1 MMAPMSNTPVTPKP
15 VSAVASP
22 SASSDVPI
30 LVVDAFTSERFRGNP
45 AGVVLLEHPREAHW
59 MQALASEMKHSE
71 TAFLVP
77 EGDGYHLRW
86 FTPVHE
92 VDLCGH
98 ATLASAHSLWET
110 GRLAPDATVRFRT
123 RSGILTARRAGGG
136 IEMDFPA
143 EPASAVAHGDVPKG
157 MLEALGATAR
167 YVGKNRLDYL
177 VELEN
182 ENAVRELSPDF
193 RRLAATETRG
203 IIVTAASSSPEFDFV
218 SRFFAPAFGI
228 DEDPATGSAH
238 CCLAPYWSAKLGK
251 KEMVGYQASARG
263 ATVRVVIRGERVGLI
278 GNAVTVLRGTLA
290 G

>member
-1 MMAPMSNTPVTPKP
+1 MMSRMPEPPKVPKP
-15 VSAVASP
+15 
-22 SASSDVPI
+22 ASSEVPVLI
-30 LVVDAFTSERFRGNP
+30 VDAFTSERFRGNP
-45 AGVVLLEHPREAHW
+45 AGVVLLKGPREAHW
-59 MQALASEMKHSE
+59 MQAMASELKHSE
-71 TAFLVP
+71 TAYLVP

-98 ATLASAHSLWET
+98 ATLASAHALWET
-110 GRLAPDATVRFRT
+110 GRLGPEATARFRT
-123 RSGILTARRAGGG
+123 RSGILTARRADGG

-157 MLEALGATAR
+157 LLEALGTTAR
-167 YVGKNRLDYL
+167 YIGKNRMDYL
-177 VELEN
+177 LELDN
-182 ENAVRELSPDF
+182 ETAVRELSPDF

-203 IIVTAASSSPEFDFV
+203 IIVTAASTTPGFDFV

-238 CCLAPYWSAKLGK
+238 CCLAPYWSANLGK
-251 KEMVGYQASARG
+251 EEMVGYQASARSG
-263 ATVRVVIRGERVGLI
+263 TVRVIMRGDRVALI
-278 GNAVTVLRGTLA
+278 GNAITVLRGTIA